1 VIDEIRE
8 QLHRVPFLPFVVRT
22 SDGHKYSVPTVDHV
36 YITPRGNR
44 LIVIDDEGTVN
55 ILGPLHINAVVDQPN
70 GD

>member
-1 VIDEIRE
+1 MIDEIRE